1 MARRRSQFKPFPLA
15 DILQKVMK
23 KQGIPLTTGDPYL
36 RRVWNEAVG
45 DGIAAQTAPENI
57 KRGTLFV
64 KVSSSVWIH
73 HLQFLKKEILQR
85 FNELHGKGTVR
96 ELNLS
101 IGAITA
107 STSRPRS
114 AASAAIAS
122 LTACGGVK
130 DANTASGSAITIGT
144 TDKIT
149 SLSARDERLMK
160 ESLAAVS
167 DPELREI
174 LRRVMARAISRRR
187 FLEKRKDR

>member
-1 MARRRSQFKPFPLA
+1 MARRRSQLKPFPLA
-15 DILQKVMK
+15 DILQKVRK
-23 KQGIPLTTGDPYL
+23 KQGIPLTTSDPYL
-36 RRVWNEAVG
+36 RRIWNEAVG
-45 DGIAAQTAPENI
+45 EGIAAQTAPDNI

-107 STSRPRS
+107 PVRQCEIVVP
-114 AASAAIAS
+114 
-122 LTACGGVK
+122 
-130 DANTASGSAITIGT
+130 